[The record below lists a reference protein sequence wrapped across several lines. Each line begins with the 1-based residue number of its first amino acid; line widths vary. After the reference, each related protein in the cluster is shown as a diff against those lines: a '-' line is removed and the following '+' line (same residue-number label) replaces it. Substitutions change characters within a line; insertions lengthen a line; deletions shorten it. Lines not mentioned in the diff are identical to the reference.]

1 MASALSTFND
11 FVDTTGPSF
20 LTSAEDVVNEACRN
34 NYLLRRF
41 LKGKGPQEVVQGGT
55 KIKDTMMFD
64 EKNSLQYY
72 QPNERY
78 GPWGSPSAVQG
89 AQALERATL
98 VDFDPERH
106 GRFPLPHS
114 ECV

>member
-41 LKGKGPQEVVQGGT
+41 LRGKGPDETVQGGPR
-55 KIKDTMMFD
+55 
-64 EKNSLQYY
+64 S
-72 QPNERY
+72 
-78 GPWGSPSAVQG
+78 
-89 AQALERATL
+89 
-98 VDFDPERH
+98 
-106 GRFPLPHS
+106 
-114 ECV
+114 